1 MRKNIKSVFAKAL
14 AVTLVVS
21 MAGVSAPA
29 ADAAKKPALSTKKVT
44 VIKGKS
50 KKVTIKNVKAKKVK
64 KLTVS
69 VDKKKYVS
77 VKKNG
82 KTAFT
87 IKGKKAGSAKVTAK
101 VKVGS
106 KTTKLTVKVTV
117 KPSQSTT
124 AAPTA
129 SATTTTAP
137 ATVAPAAT
145 PAASATA
152 TATAPATA
160 EPTVDP
166 KPTIRPL
173 AAESGS
179 AEREVGEPLVEKTFD
194 FEDGTGDWF
203 ARRATEHVCEVQ
215 STEEAHSGNKAM
227 RIFREKDAEGVA
239 HAWNGAG
246 LDLSAIAS
254 FGATYKVHFWAKI
267 SQDEAEELDGEEVKM
282 RFSGAKKITSEA
294 EESYENYPADT
305 DYMLSADEWREFE
318 ISFVAPAT
326 FYSYVIYFETNGLG
340 QFDIVVDDF
349 TITCVTPPAKAD
361 LTLDSLKDT
370 YAPYISTFGTALT
383 YSDLLNN
390 NTLEFVKHH
399 FNSITLGNE
408 MKADA
413 MISNSETLLASE
425 SDYIIPKNYS
435 SYADNKDKDGNVI
448 VPKLTMD
455 VVDKVLKICKEN
467 GIKVRVHMPMWHQQM
482 PKAFFCKG
490 FDPDGELVTDKDVI
504 LAREE
509 MFIRTAYQYY
519 LTSPYADVI
528 YAFDVVNEYTH
539 MDSISIAV
547 GSDNWWKYS
556 FGTEMKTDCE
566 YVKKAF
572 VWADEVLTLCDRQ
585 DISLIY
591 NDYNTYDPKTTEQII
606 ELINNIN
613 KVDDVNKVGKI
624 CDGVGMQSHLSDK
637 FGTVD
642 NYKTAIEK
650 FDAQG
655 FEIQITE
662 LDITNTG
669 KIDSNTTQEE
679 IDQIYADN
687 AESYS
692 KIMNTILEKK
702 AAGANI
708 TAVVIWGLT
717 DNTSWRADCS
727 PLLFGKDISDKK
739 PSFDAVIDAAK
750 NFKK

>member
-1 MRKNIKSVFAKAL
+1 MRKNIKSVFAKTL

-44 VIKGKS
+44 VSKGKS

-101 VKVGS
+101 VKVGK

-117 KPSQSTT
+117 KGSQKVT

-129 SATTTTAP
+129 SNATTIAP
-137 ATVAPAAT
+137 ATVAP
-145 PAASATA
+145 TA
-152 TATAPATA
+152 TATTKPTA
-160 EPTVDP
+160 VP

-173 AAESGS
+173 AAGSGS
-179 AEREVGEPLVEKTFD
+179 AEREVGEPLVEKTYD

-203 ARRATEHVCEVQ
+203 ARSATTHVCEVQ
-215 STEEAHSGNKAM
+215 STDEAHSGKKAM
-227 RIFREKDAEGVA
+227 RIFRDKDAEGSY

-246 LDLSAIAS
+246 LDLSAIGS

-267 SQDEAEELDGEEVKM
+267 SQDEAEDLEGEEVMM
-282 RFSGAKKITSEA
+282 RFSGAKKVTSED
-294 EESYENYPADT
+294 EENYENYPADT
-305 DYMLSADEWREFE
+305 DYPLSADEWREFE
-318 ISFVAPAT
+318 ITFVAPST
-326 FYSYVIYFETNGLG
+326 FYSYTIYFETNGG
-340 QFDIVVDDF
+340 GKYDIVVDDF
-349 TITCVTPPAKAD
+349 TITCVNPPAKAD

-591 NDYNTYDPKTTEQII
+591 NDYNTYDPTITNQII

-624 CDGVGMQSHLSDK
+624 CDGIGMQSHFSDE

-655 FEIQITE
+655 YEIQITE

>member
-44 VIKGKS
+44 VSKGKS

-117 KPSQSTT
+117 KGSQKVT

-129 SATTTTAP
+129 SNATTIAP
-137 ATVAPAAT
+137 ATVAPTAT
-145 PAASATA
+145 PAASAAATA
-152 TATAPATA
+152 TATT
-160 EPTVDP
+160 EPTAVP

-203 ARRATEHVCEVQ
+203 ARCADTHVCEIQ
-215 STEEAHSGNKAM
+215 STDEAHSGNKAM
-227 RIFREKDAEGVA
+227 RIFRDKDTEGLY

-246 LDLSAIAS
+246 LDLSAIGS

-267 SQDEAEELDGEEVKM
+267 TADESEDLDGDEVNM
-282 RFSGAKKITSEA
+282 RFSGAKKVTSDA
-294 EESYENYPADT
+294 EEVYENYPADT
-305 DYMLSADEWREFE
+305 DYPLSAEEWREFE

-326 FYSYVIYFETNGLG
+326 FYSYIIYFETNGG
-340 QFDIVVDDF
+340 GRYDIVVDDF

-383 YSDLLNN
+383 YSDLLND
-390 NTLEFVKHH
+390 NTLEFVKYH

-425 SDYIIPKNYS
+425 SDYIIPENYG

-467 GIKVRVHMPMWHQQM
+467 GIGVRVHMPMWHQQM

-539 MDSISIAV
+539 MDNISIAV
-547 GSDNWWKYS
+547 GSDN
-556 FGTEMKTDCE
+556 
-566 YVKKAF
+566 
-572 VWADEVLTLCDRQ
+572 
-585 DISLIY
+585 
-591 NDYNTYDPKTTEQII
+591 
-606 ELINNIN
+606 
-613 KVDDVNKVGKI
+613 
-624 CDGVGMQSHLSDK
+624 
-637 FGTVD
+637 
-642 NYKTAIEK
+642 
-650 FDAQG
+650 
-655 FEIQITE
+655 
-662 LDITNTG
+662 
-669 KIDSNTTQEE
+669 
-679 IDQIYADN
+679 
-687 AESYS
+687 
-692 KIMNTILEKK
+692 
-702 AAGANI
+702 
-708 TAVVIWGLT
+708 
-717 DNTSWRADCS
+717 
-727 PLLFGKDISDKK
+727 
-739 PSFDAVIDAAK
+739 
-750 NFKK
+750 

>member
-1 MRKNIKSVFAKAL
+1 MRKNIKSILAKTL

-44 VIKGKS
+44 VSKGKS

-101 VKVGS
+101 VKVGK

-117 KPSQSTT
+117 KGSQKVT

-129 SATTTTAP
+129 SNATTIAP
-137 ATVAPAAT
+137 ATVAP
-145 PAASATA
+145 TA
-152 TATAPATA
+152 TATT
-160 EPTVDP
+160 EPTAVP

-173 AAESGS
+173 AAGSGS

-194 FEDGTGDWF
+194 FEDGTGEWF
-203 ARRATEHVCEVQ
+203 ARSATTHVCEVQ
-215 STEEAHSGNKAM
+215 STDEAHSGNKAM
-227 RIFREKDAEGVA
+227 RIFRDKDAEGA
-239 HAWNGAG
+239 YHAWNGAG
-246 LDLSAIAS
+246 LDLSAIGS

-267 SQDEAEELDGEEVKM
+267 SQDEAEDLDGDEVRM
-282 RFSGAKKITSEA
+282 RFSGAKKVTSED
-294 EESYENYPADT
+294 EENYENYPADT
-305 DYMLSADEWREFE
+305 DYKLSADEWREFE
-318 ISFVAPAT
+318 ISFVAPST
-326 FYSYVIYFETNGLG
+326 FYSYIIYFETNGG
-340 QFDIVVDDF
+340 GKYDIVVDDF
-349 TITCVTPPAKAD
+349 TITCVNPPAKAD

-383 YSDLLNN
+383 YSDLLND

-528 YAFDVVNEYTH
+528 YSFDVVNEYTH
-539 MDSISIAV
+539 MDNISIAV

-585 DISLIY
+585 DISLLY

-624 CDGVGMQSHLSDK
+624 CDGIGMQSHLSDE

-655 FEIQITE
+655 YEIQITE

-702 AAGANI
+702 EAGANI

-739 PSFDAVIDAAK
+739 PSFDAVINAAK